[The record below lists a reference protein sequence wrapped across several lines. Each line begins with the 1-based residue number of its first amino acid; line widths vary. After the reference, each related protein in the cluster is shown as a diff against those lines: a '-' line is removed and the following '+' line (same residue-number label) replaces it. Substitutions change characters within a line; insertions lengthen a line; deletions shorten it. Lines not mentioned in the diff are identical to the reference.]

1 MKATHL
7 KRTLCMALSASVL
20 LATLSCRKEK
30 AEIPVPV
37 PQSLTAVA
45 GETTLRLSWEA
56 AENAARYELQV
67 KNEEGYSFSDF
78 SEKTEYELT
87 GLTPYTEYS
96 ARVRAEGVSDGY
108 TGSEWS
114 QWQTFR
120 TLDKAVA
127 DSFDG
132 GDGSENSPYRIT
144 RPSHMAFLAKCVNEQ
159 TAGYCEYGVHFE
171 LASDIDL
178 SAYDP
183 WIPVGS
189 GPADYPYENPEKSFR
204 GILDGKG
211 HKVYN
216 LKVDHTGSEVFTAA
230 GLFGVNNGNISNL
243 NVEGSVKAETSNDA
257 KGNVAAGGIAGF
269 NIIAFEEDGISPKPR
284 SGGIENCTFKGS
296 VSASCGPDLTG
307 TAYAGGIC
315 GMVESGNIDD
325 CTATLEEGNTI
336 RATGG
341 NTSMAAGIAGAING
355 GRIKACSFSG
365 SGSIETLFNSV
376 PEGYYVYAQAGGITG
391 SSIDGSIEGCSVEF
405 SGAFNMPEGGEAVCN
420 LGVISGNC
428 GSSVTDCTAKFD
440 GKATVKTGGAINIG
454 GISGSLAGTGQTS
467 VSLCDATVG
476 GSFTVTQTDKY
487 SEVNFGGIYGN
498 SASATMTVCS
508 SVLSPVLKIDSA
520 ADDGISSVNV
530 GGLTGTAGLLTAAS
544 YSEWTGDADVKI
556 TADITNFGGAVG
568 YSVPAD
574 NYKFMIATYAVCN
587 GKVSVEPKG
596 GQTYEA
602 NVGGLAGT
610 FSGLNMI
617 WPVQMTLPAYM
628 DGCYAIADA
637 EFSVKDGTAKGIA
650 GKSEDAT
657 LNGVFWGSGNSS
669 LEESVAG
676 AAKFASLDKSGFE
689 SAIASMNEAIK
700 NSLMASMVSASYT
713 YDSSRN
719 LPVISGN

>member
-1 MKATHL
+1 
-7 KRTLCMALSASVL
+7 MALSVSAM
-20 LATLSCRKEK
+20 LALFSCKKEK
-30 AEIPVPV
+30 VETPLSV
-37 PQSLTAVA
+37 PQSLIAEA
-45 GETTLRLSWEA
+45 GETTLKISWEA

-67 KNEEGYSFSDF
+67 KNEDGYSFSDF
-78 SEKTEYELT
+78 TEKTWYELT
-87 GLTPYTEYS
+87 GLDPYTEYS
-96 ARVRAEGVSDGY
+96 ARVRAEGASEGY
-108 TGSEWS
+108 TDSGWS

-132 GDGSENSPYRIT
+132 GDGTESSPYRIS
-144 RPSHMAFLAKCVNEQ
+144 RPSHLAFLAKCVNEQ
-159 TAGYCEYGVHFE
+159 TAGYCEYGVYFE

-183 WIPVGS
+183 WTPVGS
-189 GPADYPYENPEKSFR
+189 GPATYPYENPEKSFR

-216 LKVDHTGSEVFTAA
+216 LKVEYTGAEAFTAA

-243 NVEGSVKAETSNDA
+243 NVEGTVMAETSKESKSD
-257 KGNVAAGGIAGF
+257 VAAGGVAGF

-325 CTATLEEGNTI
+325 CTVTLEKDNTVS
-336 RATGG
+336 ATGG
-341 NTSMAAGIAGAING
+341 NISMAAGIAGAING
-355 GRIKACSFSG
+355 GRIKGCSFSG
-365 SGSIETLFNSV
+365 SGSVETLFNSV

-391 SSIDGSIEGCSVEF
+391 SSTDGSIEGCSVDF
-405 SGAFNMPEGGEAVCN
+405 SGEFNTPEGGEAVCN

-440 GKATVKTGGAINIG
+440 GKVTIKTGGAVNIG
-454 GISGSLAGTGQTS
+454 GISGSLAGTGETS

-498 SASATMTVCS
+498 SASASMTVCS
-508 SVLSPVLKIDSA
+508 SVLSPVLNIDSA

-530 GGLTGTAGLLTAAS
+530 GGLIGTAGQITAVCH
-544 YSEWTGDADVKI
+544 SEWTADADVKI
-556 TADITNFGGAVG
+556 AADITNFGGAVG

-610 FSGLNMI
+610 FSGMNMI
-617 WPVQMTLPAYM
+617 WPVQITIPAYM

-637 EFSVKDGTAKGIA
+637 EFSVKDGSAKGIV

-657 LNGVFWGSGNSS
+657 LNGVFWGSRNPSV
-669 LEESVAG
+669 EETVAG
-676 AAKFASLDKSGFE
+676 AAEFASLDKAGFE
-689 SAIASMNEAIK
+689 TAITTMNEAIT
-700 NSLMASMVSASYT
+700 NSLLASVVTASYT